1 MTGMALAALRPQLF
15 RERVYGVGLIS
26 TSAGGE
32 GGVDL
37 GFAGLSKLAV
47 RAAPA
52 AARLLAKQGALV
64 AHGRRLGS
72 DLESVLVRRYS
83 FASPVP
89 WQLVSF
95 AAQMI
100 ARTRVEVISDFLPTF
115 GTHDKRAALAAMNG
129 HDVLVVVGDSDVL
142 IPAAASEQIAQ
153 LIPDAEHVVIANA
166 GHLVL
171 LEHPQPVT
179 ESIEALLDRGDAAAR
194 AQQRSGRRRAWG
206 RRTVT
211 PIHSRWARRE
221 TRQEREERREETGG
235 RS

>member
-1 MTGMALAALRPQLF
+1 M
-15 RERVYGVGLIS
+15 
-26 TSAGGE
+26 GGE

-37 GFAGLSKLAV
+37 GFAGLSRLLV

-52 AARLLAKQGALV
+52 TARLLAKQGALV
-64 AHGRRLGS
+64 ARGRRLGS

-129 HDVLVVVGDSDVL
+129 HDVLVVAGDHDVL
-142 IPAAASEQIAQ
+142 IPAAASEQIAA

-171 LEHPQPVT
+171 LEHPHLVT
-179 ESIEALLDRGDAAAR
+179 ESIEALLVRADAAAR
-194 AQQRSGRRRAWG
+194 AQIRSGRRRTWG
-206 RRTVT
+206 SRTVT
-211 PIHSRWARRE
+211 PIRSRWPGRAG
-221 TRQEREERREETGG
+221 QERREGTGG
-235 RS
+235 QS